1 MNLVISAGD
10 PSGDIRAG
18 ELFRKLSALVPVE
31 ASGLGGSNLSDAG
44 VDVLFNLEDYSVMG
58 FAEVISSLNRFRNLR
73 NEMKSLI
80 ISENPDAVLLVDYP
94 GFNIPLA
101 QWAKKKG
108 FKVIYYI
115 SPQLWAWGKGRVKK
129 IRNSVDLMITLFE
142 FEVEFYNQ
150 HGVRA
155 VCAGHPLVDAIP
167 EPSNSKPEGDL
178 ALLPGSREQEVAGL
192 LDPMLDAY
200 SILRSRGIVR
210 KASVAM
216 TESVPSR
223 LYDRAFNTEGVT
235 PVNSIRAS
243 LQNASAA
250 VVCSGT
256 ATLETALWGIP
267 FIITYR
273 TSRLTYLLAK
283 VLVRGVDR
291 IGMANIVSGK
301 DVAPELIQNNVT
313 AFNIAERI
321 IPLLSETGT
330 RKKSLSD
337 IKYVRKALGDNGAA
351 ERAARLLYN
360 EIKHENP

>member
-10 PSGDIRAG
+10 PSGDIQAG
-18 ELFRKLSALVPVE
+18 ELYRKLSALIPVE
-31 ASGLGGSNLSDAG
+31 ASGLGGNNLSSAG
-44 VDVLFNLEDYSVMG
+44 VNVLFDLEDYSVMG
-58 FAEVISSLNRFRNLR
+58 FAEVLSSMNKFRVLR

-115 SPQLWAWGKGRVKK
+115 SPQLWAWGKRRVRK
-129 IRNSVDLMITLFE
+129 IRKSVDLMITLFE
-142 FEVEFYNQ
+142 FEVEFYNR
-150 HGVRA
+150 HGVKA
-155 VCAGHPLVDAIP
+155 VCVGHPLVDAIP
-167 EPSNSKPEGDL
+167 KPAVSDPFGHL
-178 ALLPGSREQEVAGL
+178 AFLPGSREQEVANL

-200 SILRSRGIVR
+200 SILQSMGIVR
-210 KASVAM
+210 NASVAM
-216 TESVPSR
+216 TKSVPSR
-223 LYDRAFNTEGVT
+223 LYDRAFNTDGVT
-235 PVNSIRAS
+235 LVNSISAS

-273 TSRLTYLLAK
+273 TSRLTYFIAK
-283 VLVRGVDR
+283 LLVRGVDR
-291 IGMANIVSGK
+291 IGMANLVSGN

-313 AFNIAERI
+313 AFNIAEQI
-321 IPLLSETGT
+321 IPLLSESES
-330 RKKSLSD
+330 RQRSLSD
-337 IKYVRKALGDNGAA
+337 LESVRKALGKHGAA

-360 EIKHENP
+360 EIRHENS

>member
-18 ELFRKLSALVPVE
+18 EVIRKLSAIASLE

-44 VDVLFNLEDYSVMG
+44 VNVLFDLEDYSVMG
-58 FAEVISSLNRFRNLR
+58 FAEVISSLNRFRVLR

-115 SPQLWAWGKGRVKK
+115 SPQLWAWGKRRVRK
-129 IRNSVDLMITLFE
+129 IRKSVDLMITLFE
-142 FEVEFYNQ
+142 FEVEFYNS
-150 HGVRA
+150 HGVKA
-155 VCAGHPLVDAIP
+155 VCAGHPLVDTIP
-167 EPSNSKPEGDL
+167 EPADSEPEGDL
-178 ALLPGSREQEVAGL
+178 AFLPGSREQEVASL

-200 SILRSRGIVR
+200 SILRSKGIVR
-210 KASVAM
+210 NASVA
-216 TESVPSR
+216 TAESVPSR

-235 PVNSIRAS
+235 LVNSIGAS

-273 TSRLTYLLAK
+273 TSRLTYFLAK
-283 VLVRGVDR
+283 LIVRGVNR

-313 AFNIAERI
+313 PFKIAECI
-321 IPLLSETGT
+321 IPLLSESFT
-330 RKKSLSD
+330 RKRSLSD
-337 IKYVRKALGDNGAA
+337 LEYVRKALGDNGAA

-360 EIKHENP
+360 EIGHENS

>member
-18 ELFRKLSALVPVE
+18 ELFRKLSVLVQVE
-31 ASGLGGSNLSDAG
+31 ASGLGGSYLSGAG
-44 VDVLFNLEDYSVMG
+44 ANVLFDLEDYSVMG
-58 FAEVISSLNRFRNLR
+58 FAEVLSSLNRFRGLR

-80 ISENPDAVLLVDYP
+80 ISENPDAVLLVDFP

-115 SPQLWAWGKGRVKK
+115 SPQLWAWGRRRVRK
-129 IRNSVDLMITLFE
+129 IRMSVDLMITLFE
-142 FEVEFYNQ
+142 FEVEFYNN

-167 EPSNSKPEGDL
+167 EPADSVPEGDL
-178 ALLPGSREQEVAGL
+178 AFLPGSREQEVASL

-200 SILRSRGIVR
+200 SILRSMGIVR
-210 KASVAM
+210 NASVAM

-223 LYDRAFNTEGVT
+223 LYDRALNTEGVT
-235 PVNSIRAS
+235 LVNSISAS
-243 LQNASAA
+243 LKNASAA

-267 FIITYR
+267 FIIAYR
-273 TSRLTYLLAK
+273 TSRLTYFISKL
-283 VLVRGVDR
+283 LVRGVDR
-291 IGMANIVSGK
+291 IGMANIVSGR

-313 AFNIAERI
+313 PESIAERI
-321 IPLLSETGT
+321 IPLLSESFT

-337 IKYVRKALGDNGAA
+337 LKSVRKALGEHGAA

-360 EIKHENP
+360 EIGHEIS

>member
-1 MNLVISAGD
+1 MKLVISAGD

-31 ASGLGGSNLSDAG
+31 ASGLGGGNLSSAG
-44 VDVLFNLEDYSVMG
+44 VNVIFNLEDYSVMG

-73 NEMKSLI
+73 NKMKSLI

-115 SPQLWAWGKGRVKK
+115 SPQLWAWGRRRVRN
-129 IRNSVDLMITLFE
+129 IRKSVDLMITLFE
-142 FEVEFYNQ
+142 FEVEFYNR

-155 VCAGHPLVDAIP
+155 ECAGHPLVDAIP
-167 EPSNSKPEGDL
+167 VPADSQPEGYL
-178 ALLPGSREQEVAGL
+178 AFLPGSREQEVASL
-192 LDPMLDAY
+192 LDPMIDAY
-200 SILRSRGIVR
+200 LILRSRGIVR
-210 KASVAM
+210 KASVAV
-216 TESVPSR
+216 TESVPSE
-223 LYDRAFNTEGVT
+223 LYNRAFNTEGVT
-235 PVNSIRAS
+235 LVNSISAS

-273 TSRLTYLLAK
+273 TSRLTYMLAK
-283 VLVRGVDR
+283 LLVRGVDR

-301 DVAPELIQNNVT
+301 DVAPELIQNDVT
-313 AFNIAERI
+313 PLNIAERI
-321 IPLLSETGT
+321 IPLLSEAET
-330 RKKSLSD
+330 RQKSLSD
-337 IKYVRKALGDNGAA
+337 IESVRKALGEHGAA
-351 ERAARLLYN
+351 ERAAMLLYN
-360 EIKHENP
+360 EIGHEIS

>member
-18 ELFRKLSALVPVE
+18 ELLRKLSALVPVE
-31 ASGLGGSNLSDAG
+31 ASGLGGSNLSGAG
-44 VDVLFNLEDYSVMG
+44 VNVLFDLEDYSVMG
-58 FAEVISSLNRFRNLR
+58 FAEIISSLNRFRNLR

-80 ISENPDAVLLVDYP
+80 ISENPDALLLVDYP

-115 SPQLWAWGKGRVKK
+115 SPQLWAWGKRRVRK

-142 FEVEFYNQ
+142 FEVEFYNR

-167 EPSNSKPEGDL
+167 ETADSKPEGDL
-178 ALLPGSREQEVAGL
+178 AFLPGSREQEVASL

-210 KASVAM
+210 NASVAM

-223 LYDRAFNTEGVT
+223 LYDRAGNTEGVT
-235 PVNSIRAS
+235 LVNSISAS
-243 LQNASAA
+243 LQSASAA

-273 TSRLTYLLAK
+273 TSRLTYFLAK
-283 VLVRGVDR
+283 LLVRGVDR

-301 DVAPELIQNNVT
+301 DVAPEIIQNNVT
-313 AFNIAERI
+313 PKAIADRI
-321 IPLLSETGT
+321 IPLLSESEI
-330 RKKSLSD
+330 RLKSLSD
-337 IKYVRKALGDNGAA
+337 IESVRKALGEHGAA

>member
-18 ELFRKLSALVPVE
+18 ELYRKLSAIVPVQ

-44 VDVLFNLEDYSVMG
+44 VNVLFDLEDYSVMG
-58 FAEVISSLNRFRNLR
+58 FAEVISSLNKLRCLR
-73 NEMKSLI
+73 NKMKSLI
-80 ISENPDAVLLVDYP
+80 ISEDPDAVLLVDYP

-115 SPQLWAWGKGRVKK
+115 SPQLWAWGRRRVRK
-129 IRNSVDLMITLFE
+129 IRKSVDLMITLFE
-142 FEVEFYNQ
+142 FEVEFYNS

-155 VCAGHPLVDAIP
+155 VCAGHPLIDAIP
-167 EPSNSKPEGDL
+167 EPADSEPERDL
-178 ALLPGSREQEVAGL
+178 AFLPGSREQEVANL

-200 SILRSRGIVR
+200 SILRSKGFVR
-210 KASVAM
+210 NAAVAV
-216 TESVPSR
+216 TESVPSG
-223 LYDRAFNTEGVT
+223 LYDRALNTEGVT
-235 PVNSIRAS
+235 LVNSISAS

-273 TSRLTYLLAK
+273 TSRLTYFLAK
-283 VLVRGVDR
+283 LLVRGVDR

-313 AFNIAERI
+313 PESIAELI
-321 IPLLSETGT
+321 IPLLCETET
-330 RKKSLSD
+330 RKRSLSNLE
-337 IKYVRKALGDNGAA
+337 YVRKVLGDNGAA
-351 ERAARLLYN
+351 ERTARLLYN
-360 EIKHENP
+360 EIKHESS